1 MKSFEELLQKAERA
15 HGHLCAGQVLGV
27 RMALLGLDQLGI
39 ADPHGADRKR
49 LVTFVEID
57 RCATDAIGMVT
68 GCRLGKR
75 TLKFRDWGKM
85 AATFVDL
92 ALGQGVR
99 VVALE
104 GSRDLA
110 RQLYPQIENKS
121 RQQMQAYRELPDAQ
135 LFRVERVQVAVD
147 ASGASRLQG
156 GARGFWAVRGGREL
170 WTPCPKQDPQMSAIF
185 PQSAEL
191 QCTLSQPA
199 PCHHPDRVRS
209 TAVYFDKSHQPF
221 AIRSVWVGDALA
233 GPNRARPSEH
243 PELAQRTS
251 AHAPFQPSA
260 KLLQRIPWTPQ
271 CLELAAG

>member
-1 MKSFEELLQKAERA
+1 MESFEELLQKAERA

-121 RQQMQAYRELPDAQ
+121 QQQMQAYRELPDAQ

-147 ASGASRLQG
+147 A
-156 GARGFWAVRGGREL
+156 
-170 WTPCPKQDPQMSAIF
+170 
-185 PQSAEL
+185 AEL
-191 QCTLSQPA
+191 PGYKAERVVCGRCGEGVNFGRFEEVDGERLCLS
-199 PCHHPDRVRS
+199 C
-209 TAVYFDKSHQPF
+209 
-221 AIRSVWVGDALA
+221 A
-233 GPNRARPSEH
+233 GPER
-243 PELAQRTS
+243 QYWTS
-251 AHAPFQPSA
+251 
-260 KLLQRIPWTPQ
+260 I
-271 CLELAAG
+271 EGAGS